1 MNKVWV
7 FKFRESDEEDDV
19 VVFDSKP
26 SREQMDQVLLEY
38 LDQLFI
44 DNETTPA
51 QERAKEEESLEDYYE
66 KKIFNNLYYE
76 DLWERE
82 FLDYHLVEASRKK
95 EHLQQKL
102 AELYEIS
109 EKIDPDTASVIS
121 MAEDTLRKSK

>member
-1 MNKVWV
+1 MNKVWI
-7 FKFRESDEEDDV
+7 FKFRASGDEDDV

-26 SREQMDQVLLEY
+26 SREQMDEVLLEY

-44 DNETTPA
+44 DHETTPA
-51 QERAKEEESLEDYYE
+51 QERAKREDPNKFLYD
-66 KKIFNNLYYE
+66 LYYE

-102 AELYEIS
+102 AELYEIA

-121 MAEDTLRKSK
+121 MAEETLRRG

>member
-1 MNKVWV
+1 MNNVWV
-7 FKFRESDEEDDV
+7 FKFRESGDEDDV

-44 DNETTPA
+44 DHGTTPSE
-51 QERAKEEESLEDYYE
+51 ERAKENNEDFEY
-66 KKIFNNLYYE
+66 LYYE

-102 AELYEIS
+102 AELYEIA
-109 EKIDPDTASVIS
+109 EKINPDTASAIS
-121 MAEDTLRKSK
+121 MAEDTLRKSQ

>member
-1 MNKVWV
+1 MNKVWI
-7 FKFRESDEEDDV
+7 FKFRESGDEDDV

-44 DNETTPA
+44 DHGTTPSE
-51 QERAKEEESLEDYYE
+51 ERAKENNEDFEY
-66 KKIFNNLYYE
+66 LYYE

-102 AELYEIS
+102 AELYEIA

-121 MAEDTLRKSK
+121 MAEDTLRRSK

>member
-1 MNKVWV
+1 MKKVWV
-7 FKFRESDEEDDV
+7 FKFRESGDEDDV

-26 SREQMDQVLLEY
+26 SREQMDAVLLEH
-38 LDQLFI
+38 LDQLFF
-44 DNETTPA
+44 DNKTHPD
-51 QERAKEEESLEDYYE
+51 QERARSNDDDFEY
-66 KKIFNNLYYE
+66 LYYE

-102 AELYEIS
+102 AELYEIA